1 MEVNC
6 NSIIT
11 KVLLTVKELRNIYFV
26 FIFISCINKVMS
38 KAIHARH
45 IGFLS
50 CYDPPSEL
58 VHCRS
63 LTEKKEGKGKGK
75 KQNNLGIDIRGV
87 LSTLQLSR
95 AGEHKCDGFT
105 LLLTHCVHP
114 SPRNLL
120 LQRSVSRP

>member
-1 MEVNC
+1 M
-6 NSIIT
+6 
-11 KVLLTVKELRNIYFV
+11 
-26 FIFISCINKVMS
+26 FIFICCIIKVMS
-38 KAIHARH
+38 KVIHARH
-45 IGFLS
+45 IDILS

-75 KQNNLGIDIRGV
+75 KNNPGIDIRGV

-95 AGEHKCDGFT
+95 AGEHQCDGFT
-105 LLLTHCVHP
+105 LFLTHCVHP

-120 LQRSVSRP
+120 LQRSVSCP